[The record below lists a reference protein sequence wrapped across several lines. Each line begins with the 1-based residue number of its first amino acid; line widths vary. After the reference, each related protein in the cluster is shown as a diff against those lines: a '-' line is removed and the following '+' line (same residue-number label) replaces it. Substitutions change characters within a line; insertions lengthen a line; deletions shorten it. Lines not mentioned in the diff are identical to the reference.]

1 MEPDFWHERWRTGD
15 IGFHRPEVHELLTR
29 HWPGLGLSPGS
40 EVLVPLCGKSRDM
53 AWLAA
58 QGHRVIGVELV
69 EMAIDE
75 FFAAEGLT
83 PASEARDGFLV
94 KRAGPY
100 ALWCGDIFA
109 LPPSVTAGVT
119 GVYDRASL
127 VAFPPA
133 EQPRFAEALSRLT
146 PPGVPMLL
154 IGLEFEAAE
163 MRGPPFPA
171 PRARI
176 REMLGSAF
184 SIGELE
190 AREVL
195 AANPGLAKRGLSGLT
210 ETALKLVRT

>member
-15 IGFHRPEVHELLTR
+15 IGFHRPEAHDLLTR
-29 HWPGLGLSPGS
+29 YWPRLGLAEGA

-53 AWLAA
+53 AWLAS
-58 QGHRVIGVELV
+58 QGHRVIGVELS
-69 EMAIDE
+69 EIAIDD

-83 PASEARDGFLV
+83 PAVEKRDGFQI
-94 KRAGPY
+94 KSAGPY

-109 LPPSVTAGVT
+109 LPTAVTAAVA

-133 EQPRFAEALSRLT
+133 EQPRFADALARLT
-146 PPGVPMLL
+146 PAGVPMLL
-154 IGLEFEAAE
+154 IGLEFDSAE

-176 REMLGSAF
+176 GDMLGAEF
-184 SIGELE
+184 DITELE
-190 AREVL
+190 VREVL
-195 AANPGLAKRGLSGLT
+195 SANPGLAKRGLSRLV
-210 ETALKLVRT
+210 ETALVLTRK